1 MKETEFYLNLSFKLI
16 IYLFR
21 DDIKLYQYHYA
32 KILTA

>member
-21 DDIKLYQYHYA
+21 DIKLYQYHYA

>member
-21 DDIKLYQYHYA
+21 DDSFISIIMEKY
-32 KILTA
+32 

>member
-21 DDIKLYQYHYA
+21 DDSFISIITEKY
-32 KILTA
+32 